1 MERVIL
7 HCDMNSFYASIECLY
22 HPELR
27 DKPVAVCGDA
37 EQRHGIILTKNQI
50 AKKFGV
56 STGEAIWQA
65 KRKCPELVTLN
76 ARYDLYMR
84 FSKAAR
90 KIYERY
96 TDRVESFGL
105 DECWLDISG
114 IANFDGNGEKAAHEL
129 RNIIKNELG
138 ITASVGVS
146 WNKIFAKLGSDLK
159 KPDAVT
165 VISKDNFKDK
175 IFNLPAADLLYVGR
189 ATTKKLSHYGI
200 HTIGAIA
207 QSDRGFL
214 RNLLG
219 KWGEMLWAF
228 ANGLDVSPVAPSS
241 QADCVKSIGN
251 SMTTFRDIENPEEA
265 WKVFTALSESVA
277 ARLREHGMRASTVQ
291 ISVRD
296 NELSWFERQAKLE
309 RPCCTAWELSGA
321 AMSLFS
327 KSYNFQKPLRSLGVR
342 ACDLSDG
349 ENGIQLN
356 FFENTQQIK
365 RREKLESS
373 VDVIRARFGS
383 SSIVRASL
391 IGDDLTHEHDPLTH
405 AVHPISFLR

>member
-7 HCDMNSFYASIECLY
+7 HCDMNSFYASVECLY

-27 DKPVAVCGDA
+27 DKPVAVCGDV

-50 AKKFGV
+50 AKKYGV
-56 STGEAIWQA
+56 LTGEAIWQA
-65 KRKCPELVTLN
+65 KKKCPELVTLN
-76 ARYDLYMR
+76 ARYDLYIQ

-105 DECWLDISG
+105 DECWLDLSG
-114 IANFDGNGEKAAHEL
+114 IAGFDGDGEKAAHEL

-165 VISKDNFKDK
+165 VISKENYKDK
-175 IFNLPAADLLYVGR
+175 IFGLPASDLLYVGR
-189 ATTKKLSHYGI
+189 ATTRKLARYGI
-200 HTIGAIA
+200 HTIGDIA
-207 QSDRGFL
+207 MSDTSFL
-214 RNLLG
+214 RSILG
-219 KWGEMLWAF
+219 KWGEMLWSF
-228 ANGLDVSPVAPSS
+228 ANGLDLSPVARSGE
-241 QADCVKSIGN
+241 ADCIKSIGN
-251 SMTTFRDIENPEEA
+251 SMTTYRDIENADEA

-277 ARLREHGMRASTVQ
+277 ERLRKHGLRASTVQ

-296 NELSWFERQAKLE
+296 NALSWFERQTKLE
-309 RPCCTAWELSGA
+309 RPCCTAWELSKS
-321 AMSLFS
+321 AMDLFLQN
-327 KSYNFQKPLRSLGVR
+327 YNFQRPLRSLGVR
-342 ACDLSDG
+342 ACDLTDAA
-349 ENGIQLN
+349 NGIQLN
-356 FFENTQQIK
+356 FFENTERIR
-365 RREKLESS
+365 RREQLEAS
-373 VDVIRARFGS
+373 VDAIRSRFGH

-391 IGDDLTHEHDPLTH
+391 LGDDLTYEHDPLTH
-405 AVHPISFLR
+405 TVHPVSFLR

>member
-7 HCDMNSFYASIECLY
+7 HCDMNSFYASVECLY

-27 DKPVAVCGDA
+27 DKPVAVCGDV

-50 AKKFGV
+50 AKKYGV

-65 KRKCPELVTLN
+65 KKKCPELVTLN
-76 ARYDLYMR
+76 ARYDLYIQ

-105 DECWLDISG
+105 DECWLDLSG
-114 IANFDGNGEKAAHEL
+114 IAGFDGDGEKAAHEL

-165 VISKDNFKDK
+165 VISKENYKDK
-175 IFNLPAADLLYVGR
+175 IFGLPASDLLYVGR
-189 ATTKKLSHYGI
+189 ATTRKLARYGI
-200 HTIGAIA
+200 HTIGDIA
-207 QSDRGFL
+207 MSDTSFL
-214 RNLLG
+214 RSILG
-219 KWGEMLWAF
+219 KWGEMLWSF
-228 ANGLDVSPVAPSS
+228 ANGLDLSPVARSGE
-241 QADCVKSIGN
+241 ADCIKSIGN
-251 SMTTFRDIENPEEA
+251 SMTTYRDIENADEA

-277 ARLREHGMRASTVQ
+277 ERLRKHGLRASTVQ

-296 NELSWFERQAKLE
+296 NALSWFERQTKLE
-309 RPCCTAWELSGA
+309 RPCCTAWELSKS
-321 AMSLFS
+321 AMDLFLQN
-327 KSYNFQKPLRSLGVR
+327 YNFQRPLRSLGVR
-342 ACDLSDG
+342 ACDLTDAA
-349 ENGIQLN
+349 NGIQLN
-356 FFENTQQIK
+356 FFENTERIR
-365 RREKLESS
+365 RREQLEAS
-373 VDVIRARFGS
+373 VDAIRSRFGH

-391 IGDDLTHEHDPLTH
+391 LGDDLTYEHDPLTH
-405 AVHPISFLR
+405 TVHPVSFLR